1 MIFGLLG
8 KIFGLLG
15 KIFGL
20 LGTQQTENIYPTD
33 RKKLPNRPKKY
44 LLKIFGLLGKIFG
57 LLGFGLMGFGLVGF
71 GLMGFGLP
79 DRTRTEY
86 QVHRRFPAGFRL
98 RGVQASSL

>member
-8 KIFGLLG
+8 NIFGLLG

-57 LLGFGLMGFGLVGF
+57 LMGFGLMGFGLVG
-71 GLMGFGLP
+71 
-79 DRTRTEY
+79 RTRKIFSKSIKVTIPS
-86 QVHRRFPAGFRL
+86 QHRIVIAFTCF
-98 RGVQASSL
+98 